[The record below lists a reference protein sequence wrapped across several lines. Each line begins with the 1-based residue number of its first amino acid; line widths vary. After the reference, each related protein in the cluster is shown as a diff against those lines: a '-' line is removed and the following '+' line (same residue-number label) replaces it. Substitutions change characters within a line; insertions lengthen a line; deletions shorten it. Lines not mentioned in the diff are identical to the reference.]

1 MRQPLRAVLTRLG
14 AEASELWLRLR
25 RTRWGVVIGCGLVAY
40 FVYHGIEGSRGWYAH
55 LAVEAELAA
64 AEAELAQLR
73 TERLALEQR
82 VRRLSD
88 GSIDPDLL
96 DELARRHLSL
106 VDPMDVIIL
115 LEPAPAQR

>member
-1 MRQPLRAVLTRLG
+1 MRQLPAPLVRLG
-14 AEASELWLRLR
+14 VGASSLWLRLR
-25 RTRWGVVIGCGLVAY
+25 RTRWGVVIGCGLAVY
-40 FVYHGIEGSRGWYAH
+40 FVYHAIEGSRGWYAY
-55 LAVEAELAA
+55 LAVEEELAA
-64 AEAELAQLR
+64 TEMQLVQLR

-106 VDPMDVIIL
+106 VDPLDVIIL
-115 LEPAPAQR
+115 LETSPRER